1 MDYIIYA
8 IVIYLVLEILKI
20 KNISYAIKILEFWQG
35 SVFEGYITGM
45 LLVIISMLINT
56 IFIYCFGNTLGKRIC
71 GIKIVN
77 INNLSY
83 SFSTLIKREI
93 LVITRG
99 SAYLLP
105 LLNELVY
112 YLLYKRLVSTNSTI
126 WDKQLNFK
134 IIYKPRKL
142 WVSIITI
149 LPLVLYMCFAYW
161 ILYSEIFNFFNTY
174 NAQ

>member
-1 MDYIIYA
+1 MQSISWEIPEKITALHAWRRWAARTMDYIIYA

-77 INNLSY
+77 INNLPY
-83 SFSTLIKREI
+83 SFSTLSCGW
-93 LVITRG
+93 L
-99 SAYLLP
+99 
-105 LLNELVY
+105 
-112 YLLYKRLVSTNSTI
+112 
-126 WDKQLNFK
+126 
-134 IIYKPRKL
+134 
-142 WVSIITI
+142 
-149 LPLVLYMCFAYW
+149 
-161 ILYSEIFNFFNTY
+161 
-174 NAQ
+174 